1 MSKSKLLLAVAED
14 LRSLAD
20 SVQAVAN
27 AMLQNEP
34 TVNAEPKTPA
44 PAPQKELTLEEGRAV
59 LGEKSRAGFTA
70 EIQALLQKYG
80 ASKLSGIDPKHYA
93 ALLKDV
99 EVLKDAT
106 YKNSFFVN
114 ANSTT
119 APQIVDRSVQPI
131 LDRSEVYS
139 GCYARVS
146 VNFYAFNSNGNR
158 GIACGL
164 GNIQKVRDGEPL
176 GGKSSA
182 ADDFATDLD
191 DDFLS

>member
-20 SVQAVAN
+20 SVQAVAD
-27 AMLQNEP
+27 AMLPNEP
-34 TVNAEPKTPA
+34 TVNAEPTV

-106 YKNSFFVN
+106 
-114 ANSTT
+114 
-119 APQIVDRSVQPI
+119 
-131 LDRSEVYS
+131 
-139 GCYARVS
+139 
-146 VNFYAFNSNGNR
+146 
-158 GIACGL
+158 
-164 GNIQKVRDGEPL
+164 
-176 GGKSSA
+176 
-182 ADDFATDLD
+182 
-191 DDFLS
+191 